1 MGENQQEF
9 EKMEKK
15 IYAFAQE
22 IFLKNKAV
30 NDLLVI
36 QEQKE
41 ILHLKMSEVEKLQ
54 EVRATVKD
62 FCEPQ
67 VNIILQVSQY
77 PDEMKKADFNLV
89 KNQAH
94 QLVQNFDNLGK
105 IIKYVEAI
113 DKKQGKKLSKNW
125 VEIKQSLS
133 DLNVSD
139 IKNIEVEASN
149 LG

>member
-1 MGENQQEF
+1 MADNQQEF
-9 EKMEKK
+9 KQMENK
-15 IYAFAQE
+15 IYKFARKV
-22 IFLKNKAV
+22 FLQNQAV
-30 NDLLVI
+30 NDLLMI

-67 VNIILQVSQY
+67 VNVILKVSQN
-77 PDEMKKADFNLV
+77 PNEMKKADFDLV

-105 IIKYVEAI
+105 IVKYVEAI
-113 DKKQGKKLSKNW
+113 DEKQGKQLSKNW
-125 VEIKQSLS
+125 VDVKQDLS
-133 DLNVSD
+133 KMDVAE
-139 IKNIEVEASN
+139 IKNIEIQASN

>member
-22 IFLKNKAV
+22 LFLKYKSV